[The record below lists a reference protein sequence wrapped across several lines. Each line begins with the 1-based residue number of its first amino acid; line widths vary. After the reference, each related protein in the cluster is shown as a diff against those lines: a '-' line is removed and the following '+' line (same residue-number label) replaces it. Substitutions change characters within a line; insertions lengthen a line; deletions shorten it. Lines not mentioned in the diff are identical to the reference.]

1 MMERQKRALAIHDIS
16 CVGKC
21 SLTVALPILS
31 AADIAC
37 CCLPTAVL
45 STHTGGFEGYTYH
58 DLTQDVMPIAEH
70 WKRLGFS
77 FDALYTGYL
86 GSPEQIDLM
95 IRLFELFN
103 GRDVIRLVDPVM
115 ADYGILYP
123 GFAKDFPQQM
133 KRLCAHADVII
144 PNVTEATLLAGLP
157 YRDGPFEVPYVEE
170 LLARLAE
177 LGPEKVVLTGVS
189 LDEKNLGTAAWDDGK
204 VTYAFA
210 ERMEGQYHGTGDV
223 WGSAFLAALLCN
235 KSLHDACQ
243 IACDFTTASVR
254 FTLQKQ
260 TDIRY
265 GVRFEA
271 ALPGLMRSLG
281 LTGD

>member
-1 MMERQKRALAIHDIS
+1 MEKQKRALAIHDIS

-31 AADIAC
+31 AAGIAC

-45 STHTGGFEGYTYH
+45 STHTGGFEGYTYR
-58 DLTQDVMPIAEH
+58 DLTKDIMPIAEH
-70 WKRLGFS
+70 WKRLGLS
-77 FDALYTGYL
+77 FDAFYTGYL

-95 IRLFELFN
+95 IQLFDMFDGN
-103 GRDVIRLVDPVM
+103 DTIRLIDPVM
-115 ADYGILYP
+115 ADYGVLYP

-133 KRLCAHADVII
+133 KRLCARADVII
-144 PNVTEATLLAGLP
+144 PNVTEATLLLGFP
-157 YRDGPFEVPYVEE
+157 YRDGPFEASYVEE

-177 LGPEKVVLTGVS
+177 LGPKKVVLTGVS
-189 LDEKNLGTAAWDDGK
+189 LDKEHLGTAAWDDGK

-210 ERMEGQYHGTGDV
+210 EHVNGQYHGTGDV
-223 WGSAFLAALLCN
+223 WGSAFLAALLCGRN
-235 KSLHDACQ
+235 LHDACQ
-243 IACDFTTASVR
+243 TACDFTTASVR
-254 FTLQKQ
+254 YTLQQK
-260 TDIRY
+260 TDVRY

-281 LTGD
+281 LA